1 MPWYTSGGSGEE
13 SGGSGRWLK
22 SRGLGVR
29 NGWLLVAAHGAAPH
43 AGMGLLEYSAASRS
57 LMARRIGKEVLSMDI
72 PGAASLLE
80 TVRQMNEMARRA
92 RSGEPSVEDYL
103 RMVSSD
109 PVTEW
114 FTGLLREKNEELEQ
128 ERQRGDR
135 LARALRACG
144 RADE

>member
-1 MPWYTSGGSGEE
+1 
-13 SGGSGRWLK
+13 
-22 SRGLGVR
+22 
-29 NGWLLVAAHGAAPH
+29 
-43 AGMGLLEYSAASRS
+43 
-57 LMARRIGKEVLSMDI
+57 MARRIGKEVLSMDI

>member
-1 MPWYTSGGSGEE
+1 
-13 SGGSGRWLK
+13 
-22 SRGLGVR
+22 
-29 NGWLLVAAHGAAPH
+29 
-43 AGMGLLEYSAASRS
+43 
-57 LMARRIGKEVLSMDI
+57 MDI

-135 LARALRACG
+135 LARELRVVKREGAVSEHIG
-144 RADE
+144 E

>member
-1 MPWYTSGGSGEE
+1 
-13 SGGSGRWLK
+13 
-22 SRGLGVR
+22 
-29 NGWLLVAAHGAAPH
+29 
-43 AGMGLLEYSAASRS
+43 
-57 LMARRIGKEVLSMDI
+57 MDI

-144 RADE
+144 RMDE

>member
-1 MPWYTSGGSGEE
+1 
-13 SGGSGRWLK
+13 
-22 SRGLGVR
+22 
-29 NGWLLVAAHGAAPH
+29 
-43 AGMGLLEYSAASRS
+43 
-57 LMARRIGKEVLSMDI
+57 MDI

>member
-1 MPWYTSGGSGEE
+1 
-13 SGGSGRWLK
+13 
-22 SRGLGVR
+22 
-29 NGWLLVAAHGAAPH
+29 
-43 AGMGLLEYSAASRS
+43 
-57 LMARRIGKEVLSMDI
+57 MDI

-144 RADE
+144 RGDELG

>member
-1 MPWYTSGGSGEE
+1 
-13 SGGSGRWLK
+13 
-22 SRGLGVR
+22 
-29 NGWLLVAAHGAAPH
+29 
-43 AGMGLLEYSAASRS
+43 
-57 LMARRIGKEVLSMDI
+57 MDI

-144 RADE
+144 RGDE

>member
-1 MPWYTSGGSGEE
+1 
-13 SGGSGRWLK
+13 
-22 SRGLGVR
+22 
-29 NGWLLVAAHGAAPH
+29 
-43 AGMGLLEYSAASRS
+43 
-57 LMARRIGKEVLSMDI
+57 MDI

-103 RMVSSD
+103 KMVSSD

-144 RADE
+144 RMDE